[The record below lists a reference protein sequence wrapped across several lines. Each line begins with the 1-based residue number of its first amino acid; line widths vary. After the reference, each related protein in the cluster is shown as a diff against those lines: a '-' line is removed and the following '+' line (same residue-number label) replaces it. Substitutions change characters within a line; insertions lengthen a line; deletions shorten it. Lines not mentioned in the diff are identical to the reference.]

1 MNFYIAFFLPCILG
15 LSLYSYLTKEKN
27 IVSIVINYFLITFL
41 SNMMSMI
48 ILILRHTVRE
58 GVNIMAHMEYSFP
71 FGVKYMLMTMVF
83 SVGVALVI
91 YVINKYFSF
100 SIEVVNGRKK
110 KEDI

>member
-27 IVSIVINYFLITFL
+27 IVSIVINYFLFTLL
-41 SNMMSMI
+41 SNIMSMI
-48 ILILRHTVRE
+48 ILILRNSVNE
-58 GVNIMAHMEYSFP
+58 GTNLMTNMECYFL

-83 SVGVALVI
+83 SVVVALVI

-110 KEDI
+110 

>member
-27 IVSIVINYFLITFL
+27 IVSIVINYFLFTLL
-41 SNMMSMI
+41 SNIMSMI
-48 ILILRHTVRE
+48 ILILRNSVKE
-58 GVNIMAHMEYSFP
+58 GTNLMAHMECNFS

-83 SVGVALVI
+83 SVVVALVI

-110 KEDI
+110 